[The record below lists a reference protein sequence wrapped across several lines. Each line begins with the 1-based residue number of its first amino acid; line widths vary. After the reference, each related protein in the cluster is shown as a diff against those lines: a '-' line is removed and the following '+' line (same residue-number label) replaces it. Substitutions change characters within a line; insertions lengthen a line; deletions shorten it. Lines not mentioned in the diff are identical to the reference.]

1 VPPRLFNQVGQLFA
15 SAMSRRPL
23 QFVWAPLLAL
33 VVPLTVSAQLA
44 PANVLEHRLS
54 SSPVAAG
61 KEGRVRMDLS
71 VKEGFKVAKRP
82 APKLQLNSTP
92 SFGLTLSTGFV
103 ESAPGKDPDY
113 FGGFGPVEL
122 KVIPAKAT
130 KAGRYELEAKLTYF
144 YCAEQE
150 KYCSR
155 SIENLTIPIE
165 VSEAK

>member
-1 VPPRLFNQVGQLFA
+1 
-15 SAMSRRPL
+15 
-23 QFVWAPLLAL
+23 LAL
-33 VVPLTVSAQLA
+33 VIPITALGQLA
-44 PANVLEHRLS
+44 PANVLERRLS

-61 KEGRVRMDLS
+61 TEGRVRMDLS

-103 ESAPGKDPDY
+103 ESVPGKDPDY
-113 FGGFGPVEL
+113 FGGFRPVEL

-130 KAGRYELEAKLTYF
+130 KAGRYGLEAKLTYF

-155 SIENLTIPIE
+155 SVENVTIPVE
-165 VSEAK
+165 VSETK